1 MITVTN
7 IQIVPQSIDSL
18 KVSWTFNQTPEDFR
32 DYTFVLERS
41 EDPASGFVSVFDFNH
56 ALYFIDHLTY
66 RKIWRSLYYRVT
78 SRNIKTGETFSS
90 KAYQLSVAPD
100 LEALEIVRRNN
111 IMLKNRRHGTGS
123 PVAVFKLKTIGPKCL
138 VCWDFNKQKVR
149 SSTCDVCYK
158 TGIEGGYYKPIITWA
173 NLNPPQKLSQIPQ
186 FGERESN
193 EQRFFFNNEP
203 SLNPK
208 DLIFVPSSLIFYQVE
223 RVETSTRREYVLHQ
237 LVAVS
242 GIERSSIV
250 YRLLDEY
257 PDLVSELTE
266 ARMNIKLK

>member
-18 KVSWTFNQTPEDFR
+18 KVSWTFKQTPEDFR

-41 EDPASGFVSVFDFNH
+41 EDPASGFVPIFDFNH
-56 ALYFIDHLTY
+56 SMYFIDYLIY
-66 RKIWRSLYYRVT
+66 RKVWRSLYYRVT
-78 SRNIKTGETFSS
+78 SRNIKTGESFSS
-90 KAYQLSVAPD
+90 PAYQLSVEPD
-100 LEALEIVRRNN
+100 LEALEIVRRND
-111 IMLKNRRHGTGS
+111 ILLKNRRHGTGS
-123 PVAVFKLKTIGPKCL
+123 PVAVFKIKTVGPKCT

-158 TGIEGGYYKPIITWA
+158 TGIEGGYYEPVITWA
-173 NLNPPQKLSQIPQ
+173 NLNPPQKMVQLPQ
-186 FGERESN
+186 WGAMESN

-208 DLIFVPSSLIFYQVE
+208 DLIFVPSSAIFYQVE

-237 LVAVS
+237 IVS
-242 GIERSSIV
+242 ASGLERTSVV
-250 YRLLDEY
+250 YNLLKEY
-257 PDLVSELTE
+257 PDLTKQLGE
-266 ARMNIKLK
+266 ARKRIKVK